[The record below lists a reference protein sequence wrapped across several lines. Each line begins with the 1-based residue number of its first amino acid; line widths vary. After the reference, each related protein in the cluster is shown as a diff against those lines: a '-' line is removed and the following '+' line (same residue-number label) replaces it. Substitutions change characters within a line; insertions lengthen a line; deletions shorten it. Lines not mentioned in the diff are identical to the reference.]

1 MEDLGFDSIMSFDDL
16 FGGATDEKDSG
27 PIQQ

>member
-16 FGGATDEKDSG
+16 FGGSDDEKTSG
-27 PIQQ
+27 PVQ